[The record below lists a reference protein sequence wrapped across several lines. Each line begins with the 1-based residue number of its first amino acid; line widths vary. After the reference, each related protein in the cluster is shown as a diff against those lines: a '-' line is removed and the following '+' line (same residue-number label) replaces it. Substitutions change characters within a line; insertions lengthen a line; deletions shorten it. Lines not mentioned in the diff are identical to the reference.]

1 MSKHFTNMRE
11 MMMKN
16 EPLEEKGHVKLNVQ
30 GKWVA
35 RVKMKFD

>member
-16 EPLEEKGHVKLNVQ
+16 EPLEEKGQRQIKC
-30 GKWVA
+30 A
-35 RVKMKFD
+35 REVGRTRKNEV